1 MFGLVN
7 YESNYKINLTH
18 DIDTL
23 YRYKN
28 KSLRRKILSKLKD
41 SLRIKNKFNKKFF
54 YSKNKEEPYN
64 TFEYLMSISDSRNIK
79 STFFFIP
86 SNMRSLKDGD
96 YRIDSPDIKKILML
110 INERGHK
117 IGVHPGYESIINHKN
132 CIDDLCLFNKLL
144 ENLNINK
151 VEDCRMHLLR
161 WKHPNTIYLLKK
173 MDIKRDWTLGFPQT
187 MGFRSGTCNTY
198 SLINPKTFEDSKIL
212 ENSLT

>member
-1 MFGLVN
+1 
-7 YESNYKINLTH
+7 
-18 DIDTL
+18 
-23 YRYKN
+23 
-28 KSLRRKILSKLKD
+28 
-41 SLRIKNKFNKKFF
+41 
-54 YSKNKEEPYN
+54 
-64 TFEYLMSISDSRNIK
+64 
-79 STFFFIP
+79 
-86 SNMRSLKDGD
+86 
-96 YRIDSPDIKKILML
+96 ML

-212 ENSLT
+212 ENNLNIMDFTLNSDVYMGAEKKEFLIRKIKNLGDITRNFNGSINLLWHNHDVAWEKEKLFYEKILLCLE